1 MEDIWFWVIFNAVII
16 VLLMCDLFLF
26 HRKSHEVKVKEALW
40 ISAFWIGLAFLFNIF
55 IYHSRGVDSALNF
68 LTAYLV
74 EKALSVDNL
83 FVFLLIFTYFK
94 VPKEYEHKVLF
105 WGVLGAIIMRA
116 AFILFGIALVQQ
128 FHWVLYIFGAFL
140 VYTGIRLGLEK
151 DKEINPED
159 NPIVK
164 FARRLFPVTK
174 EYDAD
179 NFFVV
184 KAGKLFVTPLF
195 IVLIAIEATDVIFA
209 LDSIPAVIGI
219 TTDPFIVYT
228 SNILAILGLRSL
240 YFALSHLMTLFHYLH
255 YGLSFILVFIGVKML
270 IAGFI
275 HIPIFVSLSI
285 ILFTLFITILAS
297 IYSPKKNGAN
307 GDVVK
312 K

>member
-1 MEDIWFWVIFNAVII
+1 MEDIWFWVIFNAVIV
-16 VLLMCDLFLF
+16 VLLLGDLFLF
-26 HRKSHEVKVKEALW
+26 HRKSHEIKVKEALW
-40 ISAFWIGLAFLFNIF
+40 MSAFWIGLAFLFNIF
-55 IYHSRGVDSALNF
+55 IYQTRGIDPALNF
-68 LTAYLV
+68 LTGYLV

-94 VPKEYEHKVLF
+94 VPKDYTHKVLF
-105 WGVLGAIIMRA
+105 WGILGAIVMRA
-116 AFILFGIALVQQ
+116 AFILAGIALVEQ
-128 FHWVLYIFGAFL
+128 FHWILYIFGAFL
-140 VYTGIRLGLEK
+140 IYTGIKLGLEK

-164 FARRLFPVTK
+164 FARRFFPVTK
-174 EYDAD
+174 DYDAD

-184 KAGKLFVTPLF
+184 KAGKFFATPLF
-195 IVLIAIEATDVIFA
+195 IVLVAIETTDVIFA

-255 YGLSFILVFIGVKML
+255 YGLAFILVFIGVKML

-275 HIPIFVSLSI
+275 DIPIFVSLSV
-285 ILFTLFITILAS
+285 ILFALLMTILAS
-297 IYSPKKNGAN
+297 IYSPKKDKSNHDG
-307 GDVVK
+307 VK